1 MTSGRRLPA
10 RLLAALFTL
19 GGAALFAW
27 VVTRTG
33 VANILEGI
41 QRVGWGLAI
50 IVALSGLRL
59 AIRTACWR
67 LCMAPGATLTF
78 GQAFSAYLAGD
89 TVGTITPFGLLA
101 SEPTKAFL
109 ARHHLAPRDS
119 VTSLAAE
126 NIIYAASVIAMIAVG
141 LVVVLFTVPLEDRW
155 RWWLVA
161 ALAGL
166 VAAVAAGTRL
176 LRGTWNPSRGARPAW
191 RERLAAARQAV
202 VGFSA
207 LHPGRL
213 WRVFALDLG
222 FHLIAVFEA
231 FLTLRWLLGDP
242 LSPGV
247 GEAGLR
253 PTLAQAIAFEA
264 LNRVIIVAFKFVPF
278 RIGVD
283 EALTGALAPILSVN
297 PAAGVTLAVVR
308 KVRSLFWAAVGLAVI
323 AAHPTRTR

>member
-1 MTSGRRLPA
+1 MTSGRAPA
-10 RLLAALFTL
+10 RLLAALCTL

-59 AIRTACWR
+59 AMRTVSWR

-78 GQAFSAYLAGD
+78 RQAFSAYLAGD
-89 TVGTITPFGLLA
+89 TVGTITPFGILA
-101 SEPTKAFL
+101 SEPTKVFL

-126 NIIYAASVIAMIAVG
+126 NIIYAMSVIAMVGVG
-141 LVVVLFTVPLEDRW
+141 LVVVLFTVPLDDRW
-155 RWWLVA
+155 RWALVA
-161 ALAGL
+161 ALGGL
-166 VAAVAAGTRL
+166 VAAVAAATRL
-176 LRGTWNPSRGARPAW
+176 LRGTWNPSRGDRPAW

-202 VGFSA
+202 VGFA
-207 LHPGRL
+207 AVHPGRL

-222 FHLIAVFEA
+222 FHMLAVLEA
-231 FLTLRWLLGDP
+231 FMTLRWLLGDSP
-242 LSPGV
+242 SPGF
-247 GEAGLR
+247 GEASRG
-253 PTLAQAIAFEA
+253 PTLAQAIVFEA
-264 LNRVIIVAFKFVPF
+264 LNRVVLVAFKFVPF
-278 RIGVD
+278 RIGID
-283 EALTGALAPILSVN
+283 EAITGAVSPMLAVN

-308 KVRSLFWAAVGLAVI
+308 KVRGLFWAGIGLVVI
-323 AAHPTRTR
+323 AAHPSKRR

>member
-1 MTSGRRLPA
+1 MTSGRRLPV

-33 VANILEGI
+33 VSNILEGI

-67 LCMAPGATLTF
+67 LCMAPGTTLTF
-78 GQAFSAYLAGD
+78 GRAFSAYLAGD
-89 TVGTITPFGLLA
+89 TVGTITPFGILA
-101 SEPTKAFL
+101 SEPTKVFL

-126 NIIYAASVIAMIAVG
+126 NIIYAASVMAMVAVG
-141 LVVVLFTVPLEDRW
+141 LVVVLFTVPLENRW

-166 VAAVAAGTRL
+166 VAAVTAGARL
-176 LRGTWNPSRGARPAW
+176 LRGTWNPNRGARPAW
-191 RERLAAARQAV
+191 RERLAGARQAV

-207 LHPGRL
+207 AHPGRL

-231 FLTLRWLLGDP
+231 LMTLRWLLGDP
-242 LSPGV
+242 PSLGF
-247 GEAGLR
+247 GETSR
-253 PTLAQAIAFEA
+253 SPTLAQAIAFEA
-264 LNRVIIVAFKFVPF
+264 LNRVVIVAFKFVPF

-283 EALTGALAPILSVN
+283 EAITGAVSPMLAVN

-308 KVRSLFWAAVGLAVI
+308 KVRGLFWAALGLLVI
-323 AAHPTRTR
+323 AAHPTRPR

>member
-1 MTSGRRLPA
+1 VTSGRRVPA

-33 VANILEGI
+33 VSDILEGI

-50 IVALSGLRL
+50 IVALGGLRL

-67 LCMAPGATLTF
+67 LCVAPGVTLTF
-78 GQAFSAYLAGD
+78 RQAFSAYLAGD
-89 TVGTITPFGLLA
+89 TVGTITPFGILA
-101 SEPTKAFL
+101 SEPTKIFI

-126 NIIYAASVIAMIAVG
+126 NIIYASSVMAMIAVG
-141 LVVVLFTVPLEDRW
+141 LVVVLFTVPLESRW
-155 RWWLVA
+155 RWWLVV

-166 VAAVAAGTRL
+166 VAAVAAGARL
-176 LRGTWNPSRGARPAW
+176 LRGTWNPDRGARPAW

-202 VGFSA
+202 VAFSA
-207 LHPGRL
+207 VHPSRV

-222 FHLIAVFEA
+222 FHLTAVVETFM
-231 FLTLRWLLGDP
+231 TLGWLLGDR
-242 LSPGV
+242 S
-247 GEAGLR
+247 

-264 LNRVIIVAFKFVPF
+264 LNRVVIVAFKFVPF

-283 EALTGALAPILSVN
+283 EAITGAVSPMLAVN

-308 KVRSLFWAAVGLAVI
+308 KVRGLFWAAVGLIVI
-323 AAHPTRTR
+323 AAHPTRTP

>member
-27 VVTRTG
+27 VVTQTG
-33 VANILEGI
+33 VSNILEGI
-41 QRVGWGLAI
+41 QRVGWGLAV
-50 IVALSGLRL
+50 IVALGGLRL
-59 AIRTACWR
+59 LIRTSCWA

-78 GQAFSAYLAGD
+78 GQALSAYLAGD
-89 TVGTITPFGLLA
+89 TAGTITPFGILA

-126 NIIYAASVIAMIAVG
+126 NIIYAASVIAMVAVG
-141 LVVVLFTVPLEDRW
+141 LVVVLFTVPLEERW

-166 VAAVAAGTRL
+166 VVAVAGGARL

-191 RERLAAARQAV
+191 RERVAAARQAV
-202 VGFSA
+202 VGFSRV
-207 LHPGRL
+207 HPGRL
-213 WRVFALDLG
+213 WRVFALDIG
-222 FHLIAVFEA
+222 FHLIAVLEA
-231 FLTLRWLLGDP
+231 FMTLRWLLGDR
-242 LSPGV
+242 S
-247 GEAGLR
+247 
-253 PTLAQAIAFEA
+253 PTLTQAIAFEA
-264 LNRVIIVAFKFVPF
+264 LNRVVIVAFKFVPF

-308 KVRSLFWAAVGLAVI
+308 KVRSLFWAGVGLIVI
-323 AAHPTRTR
+323 AAHPSKPR